1 MFKKTLFALGLC
13 LAVSA
18 SAFAAVTEKVETGN
32 KYKVSYPVFTLK
44 NEKAAQRINDDILRI
59 VTETKE
65 LAKSTDPVY
74 VAVGTNY
81 EIISENDKYINIIL
95 TSWDNLGGAHG
106 MYYDMGIVYDA
117 KSGKRLPYTKFAK
130 KITAEDLYDGIANG
144 QLKVY
149 CSDLTTESE
158 APFLKC
164 FKKNEF
170 NVSKHYI
177 LKDGKVYLMYPP
189 YELDCYAVG
198 TTYVEL
204 PKK

>member
-1 MFKKTLFALGLC
+1 MFKKTLLVLSLC

-18 SAFAAVTEKVETGN
+18 TAFAASVEKKEEGD

-44 NEKAAQRINDDILRI
+44 NDKAAQRINDDILRV

-74 VAVGTNY
+74 VEVGTNY
-81 EIISENDKYINIIL
+81 KIISENDKYINIII
-95 TSWDNLGGAHG
+95 TSWDYLGGAHG
-106 MYYDMGIVYDA
+106 MYYDLGIVYDA
-117 KSGKRLPYTKFAK
+117 KSGKRVPYTKFAK
-130 KITAEDLYDGIANG
+130 KIKAANLYDGIANRKY
-144 QLKVY
+144 KVF
-149 CSDLTTESE
+149 CSDLTTQSE
-158 APFLKC
+158 APFLSYI
-164 FKKNEF
+164 KKEAF
-170 NVSKHYI
+170 NVSNHYI